1 VSSILRRCLT
11 IQSSLEL
18 LYPVVGKRGNEKETQ
33 KIVFNRIGAGS
44 VFVWLFWDLSTL
56 LSRSL
61 IWECSSLR
69 DRSRE
74 QEVGK
79 RFVNERTEG
88 GEGRGVVGEVY
99 SGPVMKSYKPKLTW
113 QPARYTRSVVVTVRT
128 NWRDTI
134 LRTLKT
140 KPRTTD
146 EKDNRDE

>member
-1 VSSILRRCLT
+1 MR
-11 IQSSLEL
+11 
-18 LYPVVGKRGNEKETQ
+18 KKQ

-44 VFVWLFWDLSTL
+44 ISCGFCGILSG
-56 LSRSL
+56 SWVAIFSAFG
-61 IWECSSLR
+61 ESSSLP

-74 QEVGK
+74 QEVEK
-79 RFVNERTEG
+79 RFANERTEG

-140 KPRTTD
+140 
-146 EKDNRDE
+146 